1 MMKCP
6 KIHDECRICEAYSNG
21 KCLLEEEFNFL
32 RYFLED
38 HAYEAE
44 DGDGEGDYE
53 KRPVNE

>member
-1 MMKCP
+1 MECP
-6 KIHDECRICEAYSNG
+6 KIHDECKECEAYSNG

-32 RYFLED
+32 RCFLED